1 MMKKRFLF
9 TEDHICYINDR
20 LLYAFTEGDELTITV
35 SGSTVE
41 ARAELQYWGECLQLG
56 EISRARFYDF
66 VNFEGIS
73 WYDEM
78 IELEEEITE
87 EIMLEE
93 YFKDFA
99 LHYGFPCLVDK
110 ETGHKVEYYHHK

>member
-1 MMKKRFLF
+1 MIKKHFLV
-9 TEDHICYINDR
+9 TRDYVCTINEMI
-20 LLYAFTEGDELTITV
+20 LYKFTEGDELTITV
-35 SGSTVE
+35 NGSTVE
-41 ARAELQYWGECLQLG
+41 VRAKLQEWGESLQLG

-99 LHYGFPCLVDK
+99 LHYGFLCLVDK